1 MKVIFLDFNGVLD
14 TYDNMDVINKDNL
27 ERLKTIVSTTCG
39 KIVISSSLKNR
50 FYYTGTHSRLMIYLL
65 NSLKNNGID
74 VIDITPL
81 ADTRENEIRMYLE
94 THPDIDSFCI
104 LDDDYYM
111 ESFKDN
117 LIKLV
122 YQNDKG
128 NGLTD
133 QDVLKAIN
141 ILNGYQKKKS

>member
-1 MKVIFLDFNGVLD
+1 
-14 TYDNMDVINKDNL
+14 
-27 ERLKTIVSTTCG
+27 
-39 KIVISSSLKNR
+39 
-50 FYYTGTHSRLMIYLL
+50 MIYLL
-65 NSLKNNGID
+65 NTLKNNGID